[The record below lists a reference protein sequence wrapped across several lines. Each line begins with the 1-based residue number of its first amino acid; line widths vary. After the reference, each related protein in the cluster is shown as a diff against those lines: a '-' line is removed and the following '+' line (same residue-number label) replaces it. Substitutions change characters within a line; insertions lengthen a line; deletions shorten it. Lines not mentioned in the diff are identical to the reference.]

1 MGVFVSNSAS
11 VLSGVPP
18 GVLPGVSPGV
28 LPGVPVGVLP
38 IVSPVLVRPPFFQRV
53 VSEPECCSR
62 HGPCCLYSLCKGISA
77 LLFCLLG
84 LCSCEVLS
92 ALHFRVIIGGH
103 VRF

>member
-1 MGVFVSNSAS
+1 MGVFVSNFAS

-28 LPGVPVGVLP
+28 LPGV
-38 IVSPVLVRPPFFQRV
+38 SPVLVRPPFFQRF
-53 VSEPECCSR
+53 VSESKCCSR
-62 HGPCCLYSLCKGISA
+62 HGPCCLFSLCKGISA
-77 LLFCLLG
+77 LLFFLLD

-92 ALHFRVIIGGH
+92 ALHFRVIIVGH